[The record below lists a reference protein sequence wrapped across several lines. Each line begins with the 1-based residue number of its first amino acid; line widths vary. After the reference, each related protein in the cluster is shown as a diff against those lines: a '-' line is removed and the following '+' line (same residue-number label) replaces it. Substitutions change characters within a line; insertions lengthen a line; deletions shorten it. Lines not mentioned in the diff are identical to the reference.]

1 MVHSLKLF
9 YGSISDFWSSPRSGI
24 YALASQKSNFGK
36 VTNESV
42 TKLTDVNKS
51 ELAILA
57 ILALLTIGLGFYP
70 NLILNTVDTSVNSL
84 ISNYQN
90 NLASVEV
97 NSR

>member
-1 MVHSLKLF
+1 MV
-9 YGSISDFWSSPRSGI
+9 
-24 YALASQKSNFGK
+24 SQKSNFGK